1 MKLQDLQRAVNN
13 IQIDPAMQEEI
24 LQQVKERTK
33 ESGKYTAKEKTNPG
47 DTGATR
53 IRQRKP
59 VSALRIAAM
68 AAGVFLAVGVIS
80 IPVKA
85 FVSSLV
91 KERMEEV
98 PKEELQEMVEMM
110 DSQEVGADS
119 YIREYTAEERSR
131 MSELYSQYQQG
142 VFPKGELPQTESE
155 EEAEA
160 LGLCYLTTT
169 STFYLPDRELTD
181 EELLQLIDFEV
192 KRNYALKERY
202 EEEYAD
208 EIAAKEQKQ
217 KEQIAEVVDAGG
229 ITEEEA
235 IIEAQKWLEKMYG
248 ITGEGLE
255 MNHYFWEGEASYSE
269 ETDMYMVNWTDF
281 PNREYFYFYI
291 SARDGGLVEADH
303 SGGNMVGEERKEF
316 TPDELEKELPLLKE
330 KAISFLKDIFGK
342 NVESYVE
349 SYLNYAI
356 ITVPD
361 GQRTGSIVDFVFAK
375 EDGTADIVRYMCDG
389 TFSLYS
395 RTFDISAYWER
406 KAENDESHQ
415 KFEKERGNEMEIER
429 IIKSLNE
436 I

>member
-1 MKLQDLQRAVNN
+1 MKLQDLQRAVNS

-24 LQQVKERTK
+24 TKQVKKRTK
-33 ESGKYTAKEKTNPG
+33 ES
-47 DTGATR
+47 
-53 IRQRKP
+53 RKSF
-59 VSALRIAAM
+59 SALRIAAA

-80 IPVKA
+80 IPVRA
-85 FVSSLV
+85 FVASLV
-91 KERMEEV
+91 QERMEEV
-98 PKEELQEMVEMM
+98 PKEELEEMVEMM
-110 DSQEVGADS
+110 DSQEVGADT

-131 MSELYSQYQQG
+131 MSELYRQYEQG
-142 VFPKGELPQTESE
+142 VFPEGELPQTESE
-155 EEAEA
+155 NEAEA

-255 MNHYFWEGEASYSE
+255 MNHYFMDEESSYSKE
-269 ETDMYMVNWTDF
+269 EGMYGVNWTDF

-291 SARDGGLVEADH
+291 SARDGSLVEADY
-303 SGGNMVGEERKEF
+303 SGGNMVDKMRKEI
-316 TPDELEKELPLLKE
+316 TPDELEEELPILQE
-330 KAISFLKDIFGK
+330 KAISFLSDTFGK
-342 NVESYVE
+342 SAESYTE
-349 SYLNYAI
+349 SYLTYVVFAAADRQ
-356 ITVPD
+356 T
-361 GQRTGSIVDFVFAK
+361 TGSAVEFVFVK
-375 EDGTADIVRYMCDG
+375 EDSTADIVRYIWDG

-395 RTFDISAYWER
+395 RTFDVSDYWER
-406 KAENDESHQ
+406 KAVNDEYRQ
-415 KFEKERGNEMEIER
+415 EYEEQRGNDVQLER
-429 IIKSLNE
+429 IIKKLDE

>member
-13 IQIDPAMQEEI
+13 IQIEPAMQEDI
-24 LQQVKERTK
+24 LRQVKEKTK
-33 ESGKYTAKEKTNPG
+33 ESQKNMVKEKANPG
-47 DTGATR
+47 DVSETKS
-53 IRQRKP
+53 RKKKS
-59 VSALRIAAM
+59 VSTLRIAAA
-68 AAGVFLAVGVIS
+68 AAGVFLAVGIIS
-80 IPVKA
+80 IPVRA

-91 KERMEEV
+91 QERMEEV

-110 DSQEVGADS
+110 DNQEVGADS
-119 YIREYTAEERSR
+119 YTREYTAEERSR
-131 MSELYSQYQQG
+131 MSDLYSQYQQG
-142 VFPKGELPQTESE
+142 VFPEGELSQTDSE
-155 EEAEA
+155 EEAEG

-169 STFYLPDRELTD
+169 STFYLPDRKLTD

-248 ITGEGLE
+248 ITGENLE
-255 MNHYFWEGEASYSE
+255 MNHYFMDEETSYSKE
-269 ETDMYMVNWTDF
+269 KGMYGVNWTDF

-291 SARDGGLVEADH
+291 SARDGSLVEADY
-303 SGGNMVGEERKEF
+303 SGGNMVDKMRKEI
-316 TPDELEKELPLLKE
+316 TPDELEEKLPSLKE
-330 KAISFLKDIFGK
+330 KAVSFLKDIFGESE
-342 NVESYVE
+342 ESYTE
-349 SYLNYAI
+349 GYLNYAVF
-356 ITVPD
+356 TAPE
-361 GQRTGSIVDFVFAK
+361 GQTTGSTVEFVFVK
-375 EDGTADIVRYMCDG
+375 EDGAADIVRYMWDG

-395 RTFDISAYWER
+395 RTLDVSDYWDIKSV
-406 KAENDESHQ
+406 NDEYRQ
-415 KFEKERGNEMEIER
+415 KFEKERGNDIQLER
-429 IIKSLNE
+429 IIKKLNE